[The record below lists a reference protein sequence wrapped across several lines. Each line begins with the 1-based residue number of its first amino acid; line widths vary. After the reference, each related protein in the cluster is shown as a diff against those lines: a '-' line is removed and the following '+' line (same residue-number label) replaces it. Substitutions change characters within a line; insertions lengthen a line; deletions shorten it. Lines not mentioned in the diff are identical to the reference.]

1 MIFLDSKE
9 SSLINFY
16 FKFYPHPNSQDRKQP
31 AKSLYAFSYIVNEGE
46 LVSAAM
52 WTSNFIMV
60 SLGEKKKK
68 RSEESKLEQVS
79 RQKTTMSNKC

>member
-60 SLGEKKKK
+60 SLGERKKKNAV
-68 RSEESKLEQVS
+68 RSLSWSKFLG
-79 RQKTTMSNKC
+79 RKPR